1 MGGNFLA
8 AEPLRASEAST
19 EDPLVLSVETLF
31 VADIQASPVAWLSSD
46 DAPEIS
52 LEASRHPLDSP
63 QDSEPSAQVPET
75 STAGTP

>member
-1 MGGNFLA
+1 MRGDFLA
-8 AEPLRASEAST
+8 AEPLQASEAST

-52 LEASRHPLDSP
+52 LEASRHPLDLS
-63 QDSEPSAQVPET
+63 QNLEPEAVS
-75 STAGTP
+75 AGTL